1 MVVNIFLRLL
11 AIDKACVYNDRM
23 TFPNINPVIFSIG
36 PFSVYWYSMA
46 YVFGVIFGWFYA
58 YRIIKR
64 FDVSVTTEAF
74 ENFITWVV
82 LGIVIG
88 ARLGQVVLYD
98 PIKYFSNPISILK
111 TYEGGM
117 SFHGGIIGIAVS
129 CYFFCHKYKIKFFC
143 LGDILATV
151 GPIGLFLGR
160 IANFI
165 NGELYG
171 RVTTMPW
178 GMIFPNSDL
187 QIRHPSQLYEAFFEG
202 IILFLI
208 LAYAT
213 FRYKSIKIYGLNSA
227 IFLIFYSVFRII
239 IEMFR
244 EPEDCYT
251 SLIFNNV
258 TVGQIL
264 SLPMLI
270 VGIYLIIRIK
280 CQSTPK

>member
-1 MVVNIFLRLL
+1 MFLLRLL
-11 AIDKACVYNDRM
+11 AIDKACVYNNRM

-58 YRIIKR
+58 YKIIKR
-64 FDVSVTTEAF
+64 FKIGVTAANL
-74 ENFITWVV
+74 ENFVIWAI
-82 LGIVIG
+82 LGIIIG
-88 ARLGQVVLYD
+88 GRLGYVLLYD
-98 PIKYFSNPISILK
+98 PIKYLSNPILIFK

-117 SFHGGIIGIAVS
+117 SFHGGMIGLIIFS
-129 CYFFCHKYKIKFFC
+129 YFFCHKYKINFLLLC
-143 LGDILATV
+143 DILATV
-151 GPIGLFLGR
+151 CPIGVFLGR
-160 IANFI
+160 ITNFI

-171 RVTTMPW
+171 RVTTIPW

-213 FRYKSIKIYGLNSA
+213 FKYKTIKIHGLNLA
-227 IFLIFYSVFRII
+227 ISLIVYSVFRII
-239 IEMFR
+239 IEIFR
-244 EPEDCYT
+244 EPDFHIGF
-251 SLIFNNV
+251 IFNNL
-258 TVGQIL
+258 TMGQIL

-270 VGIYLIIRIK
+270 VGIYLIIRIR
-280 CQSTPK
+280 CQSTPR

>member
-1 MVVNIFLRLL
+1 ML
-11 AIDKACVYNDRM
+11 AIDKVCVYNKLM
-23 TFPNINPVIFSIG
+23 LFPNINPVIFSIG
-36 PFSVYWYSMA
+36 SFTVYWYSMA
-46 YVFGVIFGWFYA
+46 YVLGILVGWFYA
-58 YRIIKR
+58 YNIIKK
-64 FDVSVTTEAF
+64 FKLSITTEMF
-74 ENFITWVV
+74 ENFITWVT

-88 ARLGQVVLYD
+88 ARLGHVLLYD
-98 PIKYFSNPISILK
+98 PIKYFFNPIAIFK

-117 SFHGGIIGIAVS
+117 SFHGGIIGIALS
-129 CYFFCHKYKIKFFC
+129 CYFFCRKYKIKFFC
-143 LGDILATV
+143 LGDIVATV

-187 QIRHPSQLYEAFFEG
+187 QLRHPSQLYEAFFEG

-208 LAYAT
+208 LAYTT
-213 FRYKSIKIYGLNSA
+213 FKYKSINIYSLNSA

-244 EPEDCYT
+244 EPEDCYA

-258 TVGQIL
+258 TIGQFL

-270 VGIYLIIRIK
+270 MGIYLIIRIK
-280 CQSTPK
+280 CQLTPK

>member
-58 YRIIKR
+58 YKIIKR
-64 FDVSVTTEAF
+64 FKIGVTAANL
-74 ENFITWVV
+74 ENFVIWAI
-82 LGIVIG
+82 LGIIIG
-88 ARLGQVVLYD
+88 GRLGYVLLYD
-98 PIKYFSNPISILK
+98 PIKYLSNSILIFK

-171 RVTTMPW
+171 RVTTIPW
-178 GMIFPNSDL
+178 GMVFPNSDL

-202 IILFLI
+202 VILCLI

-213 FRYKSIKIYGLNSA
+213 FKYKTIKIHGLNLA
-227 IFLIFYSVFRII
+227 ISLIVYSVFRII
-239 IEMFR
+239 IEIFR
-244 EPEDCYT
+244 EPDFHIGF
-251 SLIFNNV
+251 IFNNL
-258 TVGQIL
+258 TMGQIL

-270 VGIYLIIRIK
+270 VGIYLIIRIR

>member
-1 MVVNIFLRLL
+1 ML
-11 AIDKACVYNDRM
+11 
-23 TFPNINPVIFSIG
+23 FPNINPVIFSIG
-36 PFSVYWYSMA
+36 SFTVYWYSMA
-46 YVFGVIFGWFYA
+46 YVLGIIAGWFYA
-58 YRIIKR
+58 YKIIKK
-64 FDVSVTTEAF
+64 FEVGVTTVHL
-74 ENFITWVV
+74 ENFVTWAI

-88 ARLGQVVLYD
+88 GRLGYVFLYNPIQYFSD
-98 PIKYFSNPISILK
+98 PILILK

-117 SFHGGIIGIAVS
+117 SFHGGVIGLIIS
-129 CYFFCHKYKIKFFC
+129 SYFFCYKHKVNSLLMC
-143 LGDILATV
+143 DILATV
-151 GPIGLFLGR
+151 GSIGLFLGR

-187 QIRHPSQLYEAFFEG
+187 QLRHPSQLYEAFFEG
-202 IILFLI
+202 IVLFII

-213 FRYKSIKIYGLNSA
+213 FKYKTINIHGLNFA

-244 EPEDCYT
+244 EPDFHIGF
-251 SLIFNNV
+251 IFNNL
-258 TVGQIL
+258 TMGQIL

-270 VGIYLIIRIK
+270 LGIYLIIRIK